1 MINVTTRTI
10 PFFSKPNWTPPS
22 SVLRDELF
30 PHLKLDLSRHNDTLG
45 LHAPDVSLLAD
56 GDEGLH
62 LLPK

>member
-1 MINVTTRTI
+1 MTHKANASQ
-10 PFFSKPNWTPPS
+10 PLNPS
-22 SVLRDELF
+22 F
-30 PHLKLDLSRHNDTLG
+30 PHLKLDLSSHNDTLG